1 METPGKK
8 PKKSMYY
15 KMMRKAGLKKKMET
29 DPTQWAQ
36 ETPAPPSKKGAKY
49 MAMGDVVR
57 TEGHGGGVAADGPV
71 AAINPRRR
79 RDSENRKSAEAQTAF
94 ALRGIIAVSLVA
106 FVAAATKDPVG
117 VASVVHAALDK
128 SRTAMAVCALAAVST
143 RPRLGFIIVVAV
155 AAWTIAAHALHLPGL
170 HDMSVLTNL
179 VPPAVWDSSLVG
191 FVKLALLGDH
201 K

>member
-1 METPGKK
+1 M
-8 PKKSMYY
+8 
-15 KMMRKAGLKKKMET
+15 
-29 DPTQWAQ
+29 
-36 ETPAPPSKKGAKY
+36 
-49 MAMGDVVR
+49 
-57 TEGHGGGVAADGPV
+57 
-71 AAINPRRR
+71 
-79 RDSENRKSAEAQTAF
+79 
-94 ALRGIIAVSLVA
+94 SLVA
-106 FVAAATKDPVG
+106 FVAAATKDPAG

-143 RPRLGFIIVVAV
+143 RPRLGFAIVVAV